1 MKIIIHFITSI
12 VLAAMLWLFIGLNSL
27 WIMVGGYLID
37 FDHYLYT
44 GFKYK
49 MWNLRDSYDFHIQ
62 YLCKNAKKNREILHI
77 FHTVEFWAFMAIVIL
92 TSYLNDWRFI
102 CYMFSVTLAGMAMHL
117 ILDLIDGIIKNK
129 LQVRAI
135 SIIWWI
141 NKFWINENNEK

>member
-1 MKIIIHFITSI
+1 
-12 VLAAMLWLFIGLNSL
+12 
-27 WIMVGGYLID
+27 
-37 FDHYLYT
+37 
-44 GFKYK
+44 
-49 MWNLRDSYDFHIQ
+49 
-62 YLCKNAKKNREILHI
+62 
-77 FHTVEFWAFMAIVIL
+77 MAIVIL